1 MMKRSRNRELS
12 REERDLWAFVT
23 RHDKRMHGK
32 PNTDDAA
39 LPEAATSASKSERG
53 VHQPTERE
61 PILASNTP
69 PNSAFG
75 STPATSARAAYPRTP
90 PLADFESRRAKLIA
104 RERLRIDARLDL
116 HGLRKSDAHAA
127 LRRFLRHCQAEG
139 HRHVLV
145 ITGKGNAG
153 AESERDFWQGEERG
167 VLRRLVPHWLT
178 DSECRSFVVS
188 FTEAGPRHGGSG
200 ALYVTIRKPQRSRG

>member
-1 MMKRSRNRELS
+1 MTKRSRNRELS
-12 REERDLWAFVT
+12 REERELWAFVT
-23 RHDKRMHGK
+23 RNDKRIHGEPK
-32 PNTDDAA
+32 TDDAEMSGA
-39 LPEAATSASKSERG
+39 AAATETERG
-53 VHQPTERE
+53 VRHRVERE
-61 PILASNTP
+61 SIPAANLPPASAMNPTAP
-69 PNSAFG
+69 S
-75 STPATSARAAYPRTP
+75 SSRAGQTRTL
-90 PLADFESRRAKLIA
+90 PLADFELRRAKLIA
-104 RERLRIDARLDL
+104 RERLAIDARLDL

-153 AESERDFWQGEERG
+153 AENERDFWQGEERG

-188 FTEAGPRHGGSG
+188 FTEAGPRHGGAG
-200 ALYVTIRKPQRSRG
+200 ALYVTIRKPHRSRSG